1 MHFQKKGILNLLCTE
16 TKATAQS
23 PIFNLKFI
31 KKIMINDSISDLFTR
46 IRNACLV
53 RREKVI
59 VPYTQTN
66 QSIVKILM
74 QHGFIKKIQSIN
86 DKNIEIYRRRAG
98 PPSGHFGRK
107 DGQNP
112 RGASKRRLNGVERQ
126 AQVVDRNKRANGS
139 LGAPSTIPALGPS
152 PVQKSKFLL
161 TLKYENNRPAILQLQ
176 RLSRPGCRLYV
187 KGQKIPKVCE
197 KSQLSVLFLST
208 SKGILSDREA
218 YSLNLGG
225 EILGFVT

>member
-1 MHFQKKGILNLLCTE
+1 
-16 TKATAQS
+16 
-23 PIFNLKFI
+23 
-31 KKIMINDSISDLFTR
+31 MINDSISDLFTR
-46 IRNACLV
+46 IRNASLV

-86 DKNIEIYRRRAG
+86 DKNIEIYRHRTG
-98 PPSGHFGRK
+98 PSGGSPDATSALPLLRRSPS
-107 DGQNP
+107 P
-112 RGASKRRLNGVERQ
+112 RGRSNGRLDAR
-126 AQVVDRNKRANGS
+126 
-139 LGAPSTIPALGPS
+139 STIPALGPS

-176 RLSRPGCRLYV
+176 RLSRPGCRLYI

>member
-1 MHFQKKGILNLLCTE
+1 
-16 TKATAQS
+16 
-23 PIFNLKFI
+23 
-31 KKIMINDSISDLFTR
+31 MINDSISDLFTR

-86 DKNIEIYRRRAG
+86 DKNIEIYRRRTG
-98 PPSGHFGRK
+98 PSGGSPDAASALPLLRRSQPFGRNK
-107 DGQNP
+107 GGN
-112 RGASKRRLNGVERQ
+112 GRLDAR
-126 AQVVDRNKRANGS
+126 
-139 LGAPSTIPALGPS
+139 STIPALGPS

-208 SKGILSDREA
+208 SQGILSDREA

>member
-1 MHFQKKGILNLLCTE
+1 
-16 TKATAQS
+16 
-23 PIFNLKFI
+23 
-31 KKIMINDSISDLFTR
+31 MINDSISDLFTR
-46 IRNACLV
+46 LRNACLV

-59 VPYTQTN
+59 VPYTHTN

-74 QHGFIKKIQSIN
+74 QHGFIKKIQLIN
-86 DKNIEIYRRRAG
+86 DPIIQPIPVG
-98 PPSGHFGRK
+98 T
-107 DGQNP
+107 
-112 RGASKRRLNGVERQ
+112 RGV
-126 AQVVDRNKRANGS
+126 
-139 LGAPSTIPALGPS
+139 

-187 KGQKIPKVCE
+187 KGQNIPKVCE

-208 SKGILSDREA
+208 SQGILSDREA

>member
-1 MHFQKKGILNLLCTE
+1 
-16 TKATAQS
+16 
-23 PIFNLKFI
+23 
-31 KKIMINDSISDLFTR
+31 MINDSISDLFTR

-53 RREKVI
+53 RRQKVI

-66 QSIVKILM
+66 QSIIKILM

-86 DKNIEIYRRRAG
+86 DQMS
-98 PPSGHFGRK
+98 PPIS
-107 DGQNP
+107 
-112 RGASKRRLNGVERQ
+112 
-126 AQVVDRNKRANGS
+126 
-139 LGAPSTIPALGPS
+139 
-152 PVQKSKFLL
+152 VQKSKFLL
-161 TLKYENNRPAILQLQ
+161 TLKYEKNRPAILQLQ

-187 KGQKIPKVCE
+187 KGQNIPKVCE

>member
-1 MHFQKKGILNLLCTE
+1 
-16 TKATAQS
+16 
-23 PIFNLKFI
+23 
-31 KKIMINDSISDLFTR
+31 MINDSISDLFTR

-66 QSIVKILM
+66 QSIIKILM
-74 QHGFIKKIQSIN
+74 QHGFINKIQLIN
-86 DKNIEIYRRRAG
+86 NKKFEKDRRRTG
-98 PPSGHFGRK
+98 SSGHIPNTARFATGEANLSGS
-107 DGQNP
+107 GQAP
-112 RGASKRRLNGVERQ
+112 RFRQ
-126 AQVVDRNKRANGS
+126 SARQTEGLAAR
-139 LGAPSTIPALGPS
+139 STIPAAN
-152 PVQKSKFLL
+152 PVQKLQFLL

-187 KGQKIPKVCE
+187 KGPHISKVCE

-218 YSLNLGG
+218 YRLNLGG

>member
-1 MHFQKKGILNLLCTE
+1 
-16 TKATAQS
+16 
-23 PIFNLKFI
+23 
-31 KKIMINDSISDLFTR
+31 MINDSISDLFTR

-86 DKNIEIYRRRAG
+86 DKNIEIYRRRTG
-98 PPSGHFGRK
+98 PSGGSPDAPSALQLLRRSAVREANVNGRL
-107 DGQNP
+107 DA
-112 RGASKRRLNGVERQ
+112 R
-126 AQVVDRNKRANGS
+126 
-139 LGAPSTIPALGPS
+139 STIPALGPS

>member
-1 MHFQKKGILNLLCTE
+1 MHFHKNIKRVSFTLYRNKGDRPKPHC
-16 TKATAQS
+16 
-23 PIFNLKFI
+23 IFNSKFI

-86 DKNIEIYRRRAG
+86 DKNIEIYRRRTG
-98 PPSGHFGRK
+98 PSGGSPDAASALQLLRRSAV
-107 DGQNP
+107 
-112 RGASKRRLNGVERQ
+112 RGANGNGRLDSR
-126 AQVVDRNKRANGS
+126 
-139 LGAPSTIPALGPS
+139 STIPALGPS

>member
-1 MHFQKKGILNLLCTE
+1 MTRKDDQ
-16 TKATAQS
+16 AQFF
-23 PIFNLKFI
+23 PKLKI
-31 KKIMINDSISDLFTR
+31 HKKIMINDSISDLFTR

-53 RREKVI
+53 RRQKVI

-66 QSIVKILM
+66 QSIIKILM

-86 DKNIEIYRRRAG
+86 DQMS
-98 PPSGHFGRK
+98 PPSDLR
-107 DGQNP
+107 
-112 RGASKRRLNGVERQ
+112 
-126 AQVVDRNKRANGS
+126 
-139 LGAPSTIPALGPS
+139 
-152 PVQKSKFLL
+152 KSKFLL
-161 TLKYENNRPAILQLQ
+161 TLKYEKNRPAILQLQ

-187 KGQKIPKVCE
+187 KGQNIPKVCE

>member
-1 MHFQKKGILNLLCTE
+1 
-16 TKATAQS
+16 
-23 PIFNLKFI
+23 
-31 KKIMINDSISDLFTR
+31 MINDSISDLFTR

-86 DKNIEIYRRRAG
+86 DKNIEIYRHRTG
-98 PPSGHFGRK
+98 PSGRGPSGGNKGVNGR
-107 DGQNP
+107 
-112 RGASKRRLNGVERQ
+112 
-126 AQVVDRNKRANGS
+126 
-139 LGAPSTIPALGPS
+139 LGARSTIPTAS

>member
-1 MHFQKKGILNLLCTE
+1 
-16 TKATAQS
+16 
-23 PIFNLKFI
+23 
-31 KKIMINDSISDLFTR
+31 MINDSISDLFTR

-66 QSIVKILM
+66 QSIIKILM
-74 QHGFIKKIQSIN
+74 QHGFINKIQLIN
-86 DKNIEIYRRRAG
+86 NKKFEIDRRRTG
-98 PPSGHFGRK
+98 SSGHIPNTARFATGEANRAGS
-107 DGQNP
+107 GQAPRFRQSARRTELAARSTNP
-112 RGASKRRLNGVERQ
+112 A
-126 AQVVDRNKRANGS
+126 AN
-139 LGAPSTIPALGPS
+139 
-152 PVQKSKFLL
+152 PVQKFQFLL

-187 KGQKIPKVCE
+187 KGPHIPKVGE

-218 YSLNLGG
+218 YRLNLGG